1 MDRRGFLGAIAAGT
15 LTLLLPSLA
24 KAAPT
29 PVVPE
34 FYTPTAAGLSKW
46 MEDRFIASMGEARAF
61 FELSIAEAIHRYGK
75 IDLNNV
81 DTVLNMTNTPHIAR
95 FVYITLAIATEGD
108 DPVAAEARL
117 VQAMMERLEEIEAK
131 QHVVW
136 RVKPHFEHDQITEY
150 GDTWMTREQMED
162 RVDIPRFNDKET
174 EWMKKQSERG
184 VTSYWSFNPQS
195 SKTQPPI
202 NVPEGVEF
210 DFNTETLRYV
220 KRKYTLNKL
229 RMRLVF
235 PNMPSEF
242 AEKFY
247 AQYDGATTVRI

>member
-1 MDRRGFLGAIAAGT
+1 MDRRSFLGALAAGT
-15 LTLLLPSLA
+15 LTVLLPSTAKLA
-24 KAAPT
+24 PIQ
-29 PVVPE
+29 E

-61 FELSIAEAIHRYGK
+61 FELPIAEAIHRYGK

-81 DTVLNMTNTPHIAR
+81 VTSLDEPSTPHTAR
-95 FVYITLAIATEGD
+95 FVYITFAIATEGD
-108 DPVAAEARL
+108 DPVVAEARL

-136 RVKPHFEHDQITEY
+136 RVKPHFEHDQITEF
-150 GDTWMTREQMED
+150 GDTWMTREEIED
-162 RVDIPRFNDKET
+162 GFNYGPT
-174 EWMKKQSERG
+174 
-184 VTSYWSFNPQS
+184 
-195 SKTQPPI
+195 
-202 NVPEGVEF
+202 PEGVEL
-210 DFNTETLRYV
+210 DFNTESFRYV

-235 PNMPSEF
+235 PNMSSEF